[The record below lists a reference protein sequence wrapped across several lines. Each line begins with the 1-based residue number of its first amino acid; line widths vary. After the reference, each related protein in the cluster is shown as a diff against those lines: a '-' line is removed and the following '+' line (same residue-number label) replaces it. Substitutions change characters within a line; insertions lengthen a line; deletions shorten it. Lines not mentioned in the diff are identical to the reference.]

1 MDYKDEKF
9 TLAQYTEFLRILY
22 CISYDRFLK
31 LYQNVFDSQYIN
43 SYAQEKFNF
52 MQNRG
57 VASLICEWDYETLYK
72 AFRILVIEKSV

>member
-1 MDYKDEKF
+1 M
-9 TLAQYTEFLRILY
+9 
-22 CISYDRFLK
+22 K
-31 LYQNVFDSQYIN
+31 LYQNVFDSQYID

-57 VASLICEWDYETLYK
+57 VSSLICEWDYETLYK